1 MCVAL
6 VAAAPIVGGIGD
18 LARGPDGSGD
28 PASLGDAWGDLQ
40 AASPP
45 EPEPTAAPTDPED
58 EPEPGERV
66 VQADLLAAPVPSL
79 CGHPEGELEDGL
91 LPGLESGV
99 VWIFANPSGRIPAG
113 RVAYGPLEGGPDTGA
128 AVAVY
133 CDQGGVGWPESVVL
147 YGPGPEYLGHLV
159 LSDLAPGRQ
168 KVEWISI
175 SRGVVTVRFT
185 ETYAPDE
192 TGSRGRLDGTVTLR
206 LRDGELVVSEPEFV
220 DERPTAMEALRAA
233 SMGDTGSLRTLA
245 TSDAATE
252 LLRRVEEARAA
263 AAATPSP
270 SPAPAQPTPSD
281 PTMHVL
287 PPGELGIGECTSP
300 LAGAPDGTRATCT
313 LVDADGVVANMH
325 LSRVRFA
332 TWQLIEVVAPPSE
345 VVAG

>member
-1 MCVAL
+1 MGLTALWAVCVAL
-6 VAAAPIVGGIGD
+6 VAAAPIAGGIGS
-18 LARGPDGSGD
+18 LARGPDGLSD
-28 PASLGDAWGDLQ
+28 PSSLGDAWGDLM

-45 EPEPTAAPTDPED
+45 EPEPTSAPTDPED
-58 EPEPGERV
+58 GPQTGERV

-79 CGHPEGELEDGL
+79 CGHPEGVLEDGL

-99 VWIFANPSGRIPAG
+99 VWIFTNPSGAIPAG
-113 RVAYGPLEGGPDTGA
+113 RVAYGPLDDGPDTGA

-133 CDQGGVGWPESVVL
+133 CDQGGVSWPESVVL
-147 YGPGPEYLGHLV
+147 YGPGPEYLGHVV

-185 ETYAPDE
+185 ETYAADE

-206 LRDGELVVSEPEFV
+206 LRDGELIVSEPELV
-220 DERPTAMEALRAA
+220 DERPTALEALRAA
-233 SMGDTGSLRTLA
+233 QMGDTESLRTVA

-252 LLRRVEEARAA
+252 LLRRIEESPD
-263 AAATPSP
+263 AT
-270 SPAPAQPTPSD
+270 
-281 PTMHVL
+281 
-287 PPGELGIGECTSP
+287 IGGCSSP

-313 LVDADGVVANMH
+313 LVDSGGVVANLH
-325 LSRVRFA
+325 LSRLRFA
-332 TWQLIEVVAPPSE
+332 TWQLIEVATPPSE